1 MTHVI
6 KVVDLETLILSNL
19 INN

>member
-6 KVVDLETLILSNL
+6 KVRRMHCNY
-19 INN
+19 